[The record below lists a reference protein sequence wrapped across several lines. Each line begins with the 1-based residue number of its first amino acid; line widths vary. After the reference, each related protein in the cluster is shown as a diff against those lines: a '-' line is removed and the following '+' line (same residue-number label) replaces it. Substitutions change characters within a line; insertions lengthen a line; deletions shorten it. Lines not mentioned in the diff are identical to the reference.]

1 MVDRYTERAAGEPA
15 ATGNAGARDAAV
27 GHAAV
32 GHAAGSADRADDL
45 LTGEEL
51 RRQLPIAPPR
61 AVASTLWV
69 MLRGRRLRLA
79 GVLLRFLAEAVTAL
93 VIPFVTGAIV
103 DTIIA
108 ADGTGVPREFW
119 WQVALLVA
127 AAAAAGLL
135 RWSGASS
142 LARLAETLIAEL
154 REAYVTSAL
163 RLPRASVER
172 AGTGD
177 IVTRASDDIG
187 QISGTLP
194 GVLPRVCVSAFTIA
208 LAVGGIGAI
217 DPRMLIGF
225 ALTVPFYAAT
235 VAWYVRTAPGVYAAD
250 RAARSHRGQHILG
263 TLTQLP
269 AVVAH
274 RLERRQLGRIRAAA
288 WRTVRWAMRT
298 RIVQNRLSGNLYLTE
313 GVGLAAVL
321 SVGVWLAAIGAST
334 PGDVTAAALLF
345 LRTVGPIAALMFV
358 MDDLQSAFTSLGRLV
373 GVIESSGQGPS
384 SGSGNEAG
392 AGVGNGAG
400 DGRDP
405 DAAVVRASRL
415 FFAYR
420 PDAPVLS
427 GVDLEIARGEVVAV
441 VGATGSGK
449 STLAAVLAG
458 VHEPD
463 DGLVERGVPLSAVV
477 TVTQESHLFA
487 GTVRDNLSLAAPDAS
502 DDDLRAAL
510 ERVGAAELVDS
521 LPSGLITPIGHGG
534 ETLTAA
540 QAQHLALARVVLA
553 DPALVILDE
562 ATAETDTA
570 DGGVL
575 DRAAAAAIEGRAAL
589 VIAHRLSQAAA
600 ADRVVVLDDG
610 RVAEQGSH
618 AELLAAGGAYARL
631 WEAWS
636 RGGGSRE
643 RAAASPAADAGA
655 DV

>member
-1 MVDRYTERAAGEPA
+1 MSEHDATGARPAPVDADARGADARSANARSAHQRDAHRRDADDRAA
-15 ATGNAGARDAAV
+15 D
-27 GHAAV
+27 
-32 GHAAGSADRADDL
+32 DRAADDRAAD
-45 LTGEEL
+45 EQL

-61 AVASTLWV
+61 VVAVRLWD

-79 GVLLRFLAEAVTAL
+79 GILLRFLAEAATAL
-93 VIPFVTGAIV
+93 VVPFVTGAIV
-103 DTIIA
+103 DTVIA
-108 ADGTGVPREFW
+108 ADGTGVPPQFW
-119 WQVALLVA
+119 WQVALLLVA
-127 AAAAAGLL
+127 AGAAGVL

-154 REAYVTSAL
+154 REDYVTSAL

-177 IVTRASDDIG
+177 IVTRASDDIA

-194 GVLPRVCVSAFTIA
+194 GVLPRVCVSVFTIVLA
-208 LAVGGIGAI
+208 LAGLGAI
-217 DPRMLIGF
+217 DPRLLIGF
-225 ALTVPFYAAT
+225 AITVPFYGAT
-235 VAWYVRTAPGVYAAD
+235 VVWYVRTAPGVYAAD
-250 RAARSHRGQHILG
+250 RAARSNRGQHILG
-263 TLTQLP
+263 TLSQLP
-269 AVVAH
+269 TVSAH
-274 RLERRQLGRIRAAA
+274 RLEGRQLGRIRAAA

-313 GVGLAAVL
+313 GLGLAAL
-321 SVGVWLAAIGAST
+321 LAVGVWLAATGASS

-358 MDDLQSAFTSLGRLV
+358 MDDLQAAFTSLGRLV
-373 GVIESSGQGPS
+373 GVIDATPEGSLSSS
-384 SGSGNEAG
+384 SGSMSRS
-392 AGVGNGAG
+392 NGPG
-400 DGRDP
+400 TP
-405 DAAVVRASRL
+405 VVRASRL

-427 GVDLEIARGEVVAV
+427 GIDLAISPGEVVAV

-463 DGLVERGVPLSAVV
+463 DGVIERGVPESAIV

-487 GTVRDNLSLAAPDAS
+487 GTVRDNLTLAAPEAS
-502 DDDLRAAL
+502 EDDLRAAL
-510 ERVGAAELVDS
+510 AKVGATTLVDG
-521 LPSGLITPIGHGG
+521 LPSALETEIGHGG
-534 ETLTAA
+534 ETLTTA

-553 DPALVILDE
+553 DPAFVLLDE

-570 DGGVL
+570 DGGLL

-610 RVAEQGSH
+610 RV
-618 AELLAAGGAYARL
+618 
-631 WEAWS
+631 
-636 RGGGSRE
+636 
-643 RAAASPAADAGA
+643 
-655 DV
+655 